1 VGGEGGGGG
10 ESNATLK
17 PAKPSLIEVV
27 LFQAVKAPLLSIIKN
42 SCGVH
47 TIIYLFIILYI
58 YIYKYYMYN
67 F

>member
-1 VGGEGGGGG
+1 VGGGGGGGG

-27 LFQAVKAPLLSIIKN
+27 LFSPLLSIIKN

-47 TIIYLFIILYI
+47 PIIYLFIILYV
-58 YIYKYYMYN
+58 YL
-67 F
+67 